1 MVQIISVNKNNNDA
15 ELIMKWRND
24 INTRK
29 NSFNQNEYKW
39 DEFKKIFYEKYFNNQ
54 LPPLFAL
61 YENNK
66 IAFIGS
72 MNTIEKDTI
81 EISINID
88 PNYRN
93 KKLSIPIINEVLKY
107 IQKNN
112 PFINNIR
119 AEIKS
124 FNISSIKCFEKS
136 GFFNENYDV
145 CFEDVQL
152 NATTLLL
159 GLENYCDGNS
169 VAYHYE
175 SQTREKDEETKN
187 LETNDFLKKL
197 LPFLIKNFNKL
208 INKTEIYK
216 F

>member
-1 MVQIISVNKNNNDA
+1 MIQIINVNKNDNDA
-15 ELIMKWRND
+15 QLIMKWRND

-136 GFFNENYDV
+136 GFLFCNKE
-145 CFEDVQL
+145 
-152 NATTLLL
+152 
-159 GLENYCDGNS
+159 
-169 VAYHYE
+169 
-175 SQTREKDEETKN
+175 
-187 LETNDFLKKL
+187 
-197 LPFLIKNFNKL
+197 IKNK
-208 INKTEIYK
+208 
-216 F
+216 

>member
-1 MVQIISVNKNNNDA
+1 MIQIISVNKNDNDA
-15 ELIMKWRND
+15 QLIMKWRND

-72 MNTIEKDTI
+72 MNTIQKDTI

-107 IQKNN
+107 IQKNY
-112 PFINNIR
+112 PSINNIR

-124 FNISSIKCFEKS
+124 FIISIKCFEKS
-136 GFFNENYDV
+136 GFIF
-145 CFEDVQL
+145 C
-152 NATTLLL
+152 
-159 GLENYCDGNS
+159 
-169 VAYHYE
+169 
-175 SQTREKDEETKN
+175 
-187 LETNDFLKKL
+187 
-197 LPFLIKNFNKL
+197 NK
-208 INKTEIYK
+208 
-216 F
+216 

>member
-1 MVQIISVNKNNNDA
+1 MIQIISVNKNDNDA
-15 ELIMKWRND
+15 HLIMKWRND

-72 MNTIEKDTI
+72 MNTIQKDTI

-93 KKLSIPIINEVLKY
+93 KKIIY
-107 IQKNN
+107 T
-112 PFINNIR
+112 
-119 AEIKS
+119 
-124 FNISSIKCFEKS
+124 
-136 GFFNENYDV
+136 NY
-145 CFEDVQL
+145 
-152 NATTLLL
+152 
-159 GLENYCDGNS
+159 
-169 VAYHYE
+169 
-175 SQTREKDEETKN
+175 
-187 LETNDFLKKL
+187 
-197 LPFLIKNFNKL
+197 
-208 INKTEIYK
+208 
-216 F
+216 

>member
-1 MVQIISVNKNNNDA
+1 MIKIIYVNKNDNDA

-107 IQKNN
+107 IQKNYSVDWVV
-112 PFINNIR
+112 IHDII
-119 AEIKS
+119 AEI
-124 FNISSIKCFEKS
+124 
-136 GFFNENYDV
+136 
-145 CFEDVQL
+145 
-152 NATTLLL
+152 
-159 GLENYCDGNS
+159 
-169 VAYHYE
+169 
-175 SQTREKDEETKN
+175 
-187 LETNDFLKKL
+187 
-197 LPFLIKNFNKL
+197 
-208 INKTEIYK
+208 
-216 F
+216 